1 MSRTQSEAPTPE
13 SVASARR
20 LDTLQINSI
29 EISNFKRIHRASIP
43 LNDIT
48 YLVGGNNSGK
58 SSVLQA
64 IHTAFS
70 CARLSLERG
79 TFDDSPS
86 GKLKIEPSKVLPE
99 VDLLYRP
106 TSRFMDLGHN
116 EPYRSK
122 NKHSGQVTFV
132 GINSSTNQT
141 EQLTVSMY
149 KAHNHNNAG
158 VGLDDDPHNLF
169 KSAIHNESTLFSV
182 YVPGLTGIPLYEE
195 YKSLGVIRRTAAGGE
210 ANLTFRNILYHLNT
224 ADLRKMEDLLEQIYG
239 MPAKFDITFEPKKDQ
254 YIDVKLSLGNEDLI
268 PVDLWGTG
276 VLQVTQ
282 ILAYALLF
290 RPELFLIDE
299 PDSHLHPTLQKTLAS
314 TFQAITDT
322 LKCRIIITTHSRHM
336 ISAAPK
342 GTRIV
347 WIKDGRVEN
356 PDAKIE
362 AAELLLDLGA
372 LDTFDSA
379 AQFVVYTEDA
389 NNSML
394 TTCLKSLQEQRL
406 IPPVALL
413 SFNGITNMRTLA
425 TLDSGVQA
433 VTHGKHLIVH
443 RDRDCLTNTEV
454 DRWASELQETRKN
467 EAKKLIKTP
476 GSTLAQMTPFVPA
489 MTDTESYC
497 CTPEHISLCIG
508 MPIAEAEELTTQII
522 DTNSTEFR
530 NKFNKKRAC
539 AVSQFWPEGG
549 SPLTED
555 LWNEWEDDP
564 NWRRIYGKE
573 LLVKIQK
580 DKAIRNNKDLLTS
593 TPSKALCQEIRD
605 FFRDHFPESTP

>member
-1 MSRTQSEAPTPE
+1 MSPTQSEAPTPT
-13 SVASARR
+13 SVESARQA
-20 LDTLQINSI
+20 DALQINSI
-29 EISNFKRIHRASIP
+29 EISNFKRIHRASIL

-79 TFDDSPS
+79 TFEDSPS

-106 TSRFMDLGHN
+106 TSRFIDLGHK

-122 NKHSGQVTFV
+122 SKHSGQVTFV

-158 VGLDDDPHNLF
+158 VDLDDDPNNLF

-210 ANLTFRNILYHLNT
+210 ANLTFRNILYHLDK
-224 ADLRKMEDLLEQIYG
+224 ADLRKLEDLLEQIYG

-290 RPELFLIDE
+290 HPELFLIDE

-322 LKCRIIITTHSRHM
+322 LKCHIVITTHSRHM

-347 WIKDGRVEN
+347 WMKDGRVEN
-356 PDAKIE
+356 SNAKKE

-372 LDTFDSA
+372 LDTFDNSA
-379 AQFVVYTEDA
+379 EFVFYTEDS
-389 NNSML
+389 NESML
-394 TTCLKSLQEQRL
+394 TTCLKSLQERKL

-425 TLDSGVQA
+425 ALDSGVQA
-433 VTHGKHLIVH
+433 ATHGKHLIIH
-443 RDRDCLTNTEV
+443 RDRDCMTDIEV
-454 DRWASELQETRKN
+454 DRWASNLQKARDN

-497 CTPEHISLCIG
+497 CTPKHINFCTG
-508 MPIAEAEELTTQII
+508 MPITEAEELTARII
-522 DTNSTEFR
+522 SANSATLR
-530 NKFNKKRAC
+530 KKFNEKRAY
-539 AVSQFWPEGG
+539 AVSHFWPEGG
-549 SPLTED
+549 SPLTEE
-555 LWNEWEDDP
+555 LWDEWEADP

-573 LLVKIQK
+573 LLKRIQN
-580 DKAIRNNKDLLTS
+580 DKAMRNYKELLAD
-593 TPSKALCQEIRD
+593 TPSEALCQEIID
-605 FFRDHFPESTP
+605 FFRNHFPESIP